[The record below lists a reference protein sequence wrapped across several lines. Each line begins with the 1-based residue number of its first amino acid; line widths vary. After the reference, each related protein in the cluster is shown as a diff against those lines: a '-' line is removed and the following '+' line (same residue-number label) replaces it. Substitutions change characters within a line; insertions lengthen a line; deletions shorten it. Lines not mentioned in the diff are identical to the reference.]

1 MNRTELKPIY
11 NMHIEHLFFEQIK
24 KATAKVSK

>member
-11 NMHIEHLFFEQIK
+11 EQHIEWLFFEQIK
-24 KATAKVSK
+24 KATLKGE